1 MPNPAIAT
9 RRAALRGAAAT
20 AVVPVAGTPIASLAQ
35 PAAAPATAPAQNRIL
50 FVVSN
55 PAVAASN
62 GMAIGYWL
70 PELAHPW
77 FAFQQRGHAMTFSS
91 PRGGP
96 VVYDEV
102 SAPDGRFG
110 NPLDV
115 VSRGFAATPPL
126 QALLAETRPLAS
138 VSVEDHDAIFVVG
151 GLAPPT
157 TFTDDAALHRLF
169 AAFFEAGKVAAALCH
184 GSLVLLRARLSD
196 GRLLAEGRR
205 WTGYTNAEED
215 VVDRVFAT
223 RFQPYRIE
231 DEARR
236 IAGTSFVQGPPYRP
250 FAVADGRL
258 ITGQQGSSGMATAE
272 LVLKALEG

>member
-1 MPNPAIAT
+1 MSQPASLP
-9 RRAALRGAAAT
+9 RRATLAGAAA
-20 AVVPVAGTPIASLAQ
+20 AALLPAAASQAQ
-35 PAAAPATAPAQNRIL
+35 PAAPPAQRRIL
-50 FVVSN
+50 LVVSN

-77 FAFQQRGHAMTFSS
+77 FAFHGRGHAMTFAS
-91 PRGGP
+91 PRGGA
-96 VVYDEV
+96 VVHDEV

-110 NPLDV
+110 NPLDL
-115 VSRGFAATPPL
+115 VSRGFAAAPPL
-126 QALLAETRPLAS
+126 RALLAETKPLAEMR
-138 VSVEDHDAIFVVG
+138 VEDHDAIFVVG

-157 TFTDDAALHRLF
+157 TFTEDERLHRLF
-169 AAFFEAGKVAAALCH
+169 AAFYEAGKVAAALCH
-184 GSLVLLRARLSD
+184 GSLVLLRTRLSD

-215 VVDRVFAT
+215 VVDRVFGT

-236 IAGTSFVQGPPYRP
+236 IAGTQFVQGPPYRP

-272 LVLKALEG
+272 LVIRALEG

>member
-1 MPNPAIAT
+1 MSDPVTPT
-9 RRAALRGAAAT
+9 RRASLLGAAA
-20 AVVPVAGTPIASLAQ
+20 AAIA
-35 PAAAPATAPAQNRIL
+35 PAAGAAAQTAAVPAQRRVL

-77 FAFQQRGHAMTFSS
+77 FAFQAKGYAMTVAS
-91 PRGGP
+91 PRGGQ
-96 VVYDEV
+96 VVHDEV

-115 VSRGFAATPPL
+115 VSRGFAATPQL
-126 QALLAETRPLAS
+126 QAILAETRPLAEMR
-138 VSVEDHDAIFVVG
+138 VEDHDAIFVVG

-157 TFTDDAALHRLF
+157 TFTDDERLHRLF
-169 AAFFEAGKVAAALCH
+169 AAFYEAGKVAAALCH
-184 GSLVLLRARLSD
+184 GSLVLLRTRLSD

-215 VVDRVFAT
+215 VVDRVFGT

-231 DEARR
+231 DEARK
-236 IAGTSFVQGPPYRP
+236 IADTQFVQGPPYRP

-272 LVLKALEG
+272 LVIKALEG